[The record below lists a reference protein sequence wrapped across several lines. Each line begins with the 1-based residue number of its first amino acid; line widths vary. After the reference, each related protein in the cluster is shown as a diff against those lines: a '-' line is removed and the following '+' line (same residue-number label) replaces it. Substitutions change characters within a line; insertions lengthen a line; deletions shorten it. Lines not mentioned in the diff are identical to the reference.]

1 MKFTVVLILLLSSFD
16 LIAQKDIKLT
26 SPSKQ
31 LSFSF
36 HKGRE
41 GLFYNISFKNKRIIN
56 NSSISLDFI
65 DGKFK
70 QNLKAGKPVFR
81 KGVEDYELIVGKAK
95 FVHDPYLEV
104 LIPLEETKTPFRKFN
119 IVVRAFDD
127 GIAFR
132 YEFPQ
137 QPGWSQ
143 FSLTDEHTTFNLA
156 ENPRILALLLPSYT
170 TSHEGEYSHMRFSE
184 LKEDTLMDMPAL
196 FEFPDSVY
204 IAITEAA
211 LIDYAGMY
219 LVKEKNILTSRVSP
233 LPGQTAIKVK
243 ATLPHNPG
251 VY

>member
-36 HKGRE
+36 HNGRE

-81 KGVEDYELIVGKAK
+81 KGVEDYELIVGKAR

-104 LIPLEETKTPFRKFN
+104 LIPLEEQKPLSESSILSFVHLMMELHSDMN
-119 IVVRAFDD
+119 
-127 GIAFR
+127 
-132 YEFPQ
+132 FPS
-137 QPGWSQ
+137 SQ
-143 FSLTDEHTTFNLA
+143 
-156 ENPRILALLLPSYT
+156 
-170 TSHEGEYSHMRFSE
+170 
-184 LKEDTLMDMPAL
+184 
-196 FEFPDSVY
+196 
-204 IAITEAA
+204 
-211 LIDYAGMY
+211 AG
-219 LVKEKNILTSRVSP
+219 LNFL
-233 LPGQTAIKVK
+233 
-243 ATLPHNPG
+243 
-251 VY
+251 